1 MNSSANVSYLE
12 ECSMGTQTETKP
24 KMTYKE
30 LKKQPILVRIIA
42 QLEIYNSDGGECE
55 YRKIEL
61 ETKTAVPE
69 KYKNTP
75 LGQIENINEYQ
86 WANHLQVW
94 MIARRKRERAIIECG
109 LGPVNGVEPYH
120 YRYTIKSVKVMKNKK
135 YKEVKVEPVLKANEI
150 EEPRKMPRQRR
161 PKPMDE
167 IPALAQEKVD
177 PKIELNRQMENI
189 QKQMEEIQGQKA
201 EAEKAY
207 ITACLQ
213 HAEARKAVEETLVLQ
228 REANWNRTLL
238 LQKDGKIKTELENVK
253 KELGKTE
260 LEKKQNKNGY
270 IVLAHDDYGGKE
282 EVCGHAQTFTEA
294 KTIANEALKT
304 GKGRKNINGLKYDD
318 DCIVGEKVEALWN
331 GDGKWYSAT
340 ITKVYKSQLKY
351 DVEWDDQ
358 TTSCY
363 LHEKKIKKL
372 TKIKRFNSARIV
384 DLDTQIEVEEFGK
397 YIEREVE
404 AEEFGEYIESW

>member
-1 MNSSANVSYLE
+1 MNANVSNLE
-12 ECSMGTQTETKP
+12 ECSMGTQTETIP

-75 LGQIENINEYQ
+75 LGQIENISEYQ

-94 MIARRKRERAIIECG
+94 VIARRKRERAIIECG

-135 YKEVKVEPVLKANEI
+135 YKREKVAPHVEEV
-150 EEPRKMPRQRR
+150 EPRKAPRQRR

-177 PKIELNRQMENI
+177 PKIELNRQMEEI
-189 QKQMEEIQGQKA
+189 QNQMEEIQGQKA

-213 HAEARKAVEETLVLQ
+213 HAEARKAVEEKLVLQ
-228 REANWNRTLL
+228 REANWKRTEL

-253 KELGKTE
+253 KEL
-260 LEKKQNKNGY
+260 EKIEIEKNQNKNGY

-282 EVCGHAQTFTEA
+282 EVYGHARTYRAA
-294 KTIANEALKT
+294 KTIANEAVET
-304 GKGRKNINGLKYDD
+304 GKCRKNIKRNFY
-318 DCIVGEKVEALWN
+318 
-331 GDGKWYSAT
+331 Y
-340 ITKVYKSQLKY
+340 
-351 DVEWDDQ
+351 
-358 TTSCY
+358 
-363 LHEKKIKKL
+363 IKN
-372 TKIKRFNSARIV
+372 I
-384 DLDTQIEVEEFGK
+384 
-397 YIEREVE
+397 
-404 AEEFGEYIESW
+404 

>member
-1 MNSSANVSYLE
+1 MNSNANVSNLE
-12 ECSMGTQTETKP
+12 ECSMGTQTETIP

-42 QLEIYNSDGGECE
+42 QVEIYNSDGGECE

-75 LGQIENINEYQ
+75 LGQLENISEYQ
-86 WANHLQVW
+86 WANHLPLTW
-94 MIARRKRERAIIECG
+94 LIARRKRERAIIECG
-109 LGPVNGVEPYH
+109 LGPVNGVKPYH
-120 YRYTIKSVKVMKNKK
+120 YRYTIKSVKVIKNKK
-135 YKEVKVEPVLKANEI
+135 YKEVEPVLKSNEI

-161 PKPMDE
+161 PNPIVEM
-167 IPALAQEKVD
+167 PTPVQEKTD
-177 PKIELNRQMENI
+177 AKIQLNRKMEEI
-189 QKQMEEIQGQKA
+189 QRQMEEIQGQRA

-207 ITACLQ
+207 ITACLH

-228 REANWNRTLL
+228 REANWKRTEL

-253 KELGKTE
+253 KEL
-260 LEKKQNKNGY
+260 EKKQNINGY

-282 EVCGHAQTFTEA
+282 EVYGRAQTFTEA
-294 KTIANEALKT
+294 KTLAKEAVEI
-304 GKGRKNINGLKYDD
+304 GKGRIYTNGLKYDD
-318 DCIVGEKVEALWN
+318 NCIEEGEKVEALWN

-340 ITKVYKSQLKY
+340 ITKVYTTKKY

-358 TTSCY
+358 TTSSY

-372 TKIKRFNSARIV
+372 IKHKRFNSARIV
-384 DLDTQIEVEEFGK
+384 DLDTQIEVEEFGQ
-397 YIEREVE
+397 YIDGE
-404 AEEFGEYIESW
+404 ASW

>member
-1 MNSSANVSYLE
+1 MNANVSNLE
-12 ECSMGTQTETKP
+12 ECSMGTQTETIP

-75 LGQIENINEYQ
+75 LGQIENISEYQ

-94 MIARRKRERAIIECG
+94 VIARRKRERAIIECG

-135 YKEVKVEPVLKANEI
+135 YKREKVAPHVEEV
-150 EEPRKMPRQRR
+150 EPRKAPRQRR

-177 PKIELNRQMENI
+177 PKIELNRQMEEI

-213 HAEARKAVEETLVLQ
+213 HEEARKAVEEKLVLQ
-228 REANWNRTLL
+228 REANWKRTEL

-253 KELGKTE
+253 KEL
-260 LEKKQNKNGY
+260 EKIEIEKNQNKNGY

-282 EVCGHAQTFTEA
+282 QVYGHARTYRAA
-294 KTIANEALKT
+294 KTIANEAVET
-304 GKGRKNINGLKYDD
+304 GKCRKNINGVKYDD
-318 DCIVGEKVEALWN
+318 DCIEGEKVEALWN

-340 ITKVYKSQLKY
+340 ITKVFKSQKKY
-351 DVEWDDQ
+351 DVEWEDQ
-358 TTSCY
+358 STSSY
-363 LHEKKIKKL
+363 LHEKKIKKII
-372 TKIKRFNSARIV
+372 KYKRFDSARIV
-384 DLDTQIEVEEFGK
+384 DLDTQAEVEEFGQ
-397 YIEREVE
+397 YIDG
-404 AEEFGEYIESW
+404 ASW

>member
-1 MNSSANVSYLE
+1 MNSSANVSNLE
-12 ECSMGTQTETKP
+12 ECSMGTQTETIP

-75 LGQIENINEYQ
+75 LGQIENISEYQ

-94 MIARRKRERAIIECG
+94 VIARRKRERAIIECG
-109 LGPVNGVEPYH
+109 LGPVNGVKPYH

-135 YKEVKVEPVLKANEI
+135 YKEVEVEPVLKANEI

-177 PKIELNRQMENI
+177 PKIELNRQMEEI

-213 HAEARKAVEETLVLQ
+213 HAEARKAVEEKLVLQ
-228 REANWNRTLL
+228 REANWKRTEL

-253 KELGKTE
+253 KEL
-260 LEKKQNKNGY
+260 EKKEIEKNQNKNGY

-282 EVCGHAQTFTEA
+282 QVYGHARTFKEA
-294 KTIANEALKT
+294 KTIANEAVEK
-304 GKGRKNINGLKYDD
+304 GKGRIYTNGLKYDD
-318 DCIVGEKVEALWN
+318 NCIEEGEKVEALWN

-340 ITKVYKSQLKY
+340 ITKVYTTKKY

-358 TTSCY
+358 TTSSY
-363 LHEKKIKKL
+363 LHEKKIKKII
-372 TKIKRFNSARIV
+372 KHKRFDSARIV
-384 DLDTQIEVEEFGK
+384 DLDTQIEVEEFGQ
-397 YIEREVE
+397 YIDG
-404 AEEFGEYIESW
+404 ASW

>member
-1 MNSSANVSYLE
+1 MNANVSNLE
-12 ECSMGTQTETKP
+12 ECSMGTQTETIP

-75 LGQIENINEYQ
+75 LGQIENISEYQ

-94 MIARRKRERAIIECG
+94 VIARRKRERAIIECG

-135 YKEVKVEPVLKANEI
+135 YKREKVAPHVEEV
-150 EEPRKMPRQRR
+150 EPRKAPRQRR

-177 PKIELNRQMENI
+177 PKIELNRQMEEI
-189 QKQMEEIQGQKA
+189 QNQMEEIQGQKA

-213 HAEARKAVEETLVLQ
+213 HAEARKAVEEKLVLQ
-228 REANWNRTLL
+228 REANWKRTEL

-253 KELGKTE
+253 KEL
-260 LEKKQNKNGY
+260 EKIEIEKNQNKNGY

-282 EVCGHAQTFTEA
+282 EVYGHARTYRAA
-294 KTIANEALKT
+294 KTIANEAVET
-304 GKGRKNINGLKYDD
+304 GKCRKNINGVKYDD
-318 DCIVGEKVEALWN
+318 DCIEGEKVEALWN

-340 ITKVYKSQLKY
+340 ITKVFKSQKKY
-351 DVEWDDQ
+351 DVEWEDQ
-358 TTSCY
+358 STSSY
-363 LHEKKIKKL
+363 LHEKKIKKII
-372 TKIKRFNSARIV
+372 KYKRFDSARIV
-384 DLDTQIEVEEFGK
+384 DLDTQAEVEEFGQ
-397 YIEREVE
+397 YIDG
-404 AEEFGEYIESW
+404 ASW